1 MTILDEWNITAE
13 QLTEML
19 DANPSLRG
27 MLLGY
32 AAEVKLKEIITSF
45 PEVSYTTKFDDHNR
59 KKKGDLYVVYHGK
72 AFDIESK
79 SLQSSMIK
87 YDDEKDEW
95 SVIPPKKAST

>member
-45 PEVSYTTKFDDHNR
+45 PEVCKSHSKIEPDDGV
-59 KKKGDLYVVYHGK
+59 K
-72 AFDIESK
+72 
-79 SLQSSMIK
+79 
-87 YDDEKDEW
+87 
-95 SVIPPKKAST
+95 